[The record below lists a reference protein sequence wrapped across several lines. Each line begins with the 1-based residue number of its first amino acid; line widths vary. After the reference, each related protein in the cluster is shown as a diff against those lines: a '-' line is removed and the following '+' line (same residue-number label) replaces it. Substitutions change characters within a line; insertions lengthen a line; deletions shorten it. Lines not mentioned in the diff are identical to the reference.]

1 MEHSLFFKN
10 STDFL
15 KDMVPKYNPLWNM
28 LDAIG
33 DIILRIAENHR
44 QCFTKDGDCI
54 FIGRGTTIAE
64 NAVIKGPA
72 IIGPGC
78 EIRPGAYLR
87 ENVIL
92 GNNCIIGNSTEIKN
106 SVLFDNVQAP
116 HFNYIGDSI
125 LGNYVHLGAGVILS
139 NFRLDQQPV
148 TVKDSK
154 GGTVSTGR
162 TKFGAIIGDNTEI
175 GCNSVLNPG
184 TILEKEVI
192 VFPLSNVWGYHKG
205 RTIVR
210 TPVLH

>member
-1 MEHSLFFKN
+1 MEYSLFFT
-10 STDFL
+10 STPFFL
-15 KDMVPKYNPLWNM
+15 EDIVPEYNPFWNM
-28 LDAIG
+28 LDSIG
-33 DIILRIAENHR
+33 DIILRIGVNHQER
-44 QCFTKDGDCI
+44 FTKSGNCI
-54 FIGRGTTIAE
+54 FIGQGTTIAE
-64 NAVIKGPA
+64 NVVIKGPA
-72 IIGPGC
+72 IIGAGC

-106 SVLFDNVQAP
+106 AVLFDHVQAP

-125 LGNYVHLGAGVILS
+125 LGRYVHLGAGVILS
-139 NFRLDQQPV
+139 NFRLDQQPIA
-148 TVKDSK
+148 VKDSN
-154 GGTVSTGR
+154 GHTIPTGR

-192 VFPLSNVWGYHKG
+192 VFPLSNVWGYHKNG
-205 RTIVR
+205 TILR